1 MKNHT
6 KMFGFMKFPVKTLVD
21 PKHLRL
27 TSYWLCIMSFTRNF
41 YKNARIN

>member
-1 MKNHT
+1 MKNHR

-27 TSYWLCIMSFTRNF
+27 TSY
-41 YKNARIN
+41 

>member
-21 PKHLRL
+21 PKLLRL
-27 TSYWLCIMSFTRNF
+27 TPYWLCIMSTKRYF
-41 YKNARIN
+41 